1 MQDEASHTTKV
12 VNKESN
18 LQKINVERKVNFYV
32 TIGDSHQ
39 LISCDV
45 IHRPDG
51 SADQP
56 DLQIFRQLSCYARPA
71 LLTDS
76 TATWWFS
83 YDYPLY
89 WLVTVKLNQQVA
101 VLSVGE
107 PDIHQVDNVM
117 TNPYLLKLLILF

>member
-18 LQKINVERKVNFYV
+18 LQKIDVERKVNFFV

-56 DLQIFRQLSCYARPA
+56 DLLMPIPPTQLLRQTSLDYRQLHH
-71 LLTDS
+71 LM
-76 TATWWFS
+76 
-83 YDYPLY
+83 
-89 WLVTVKLNQQVA
+89 V
-101 VLSVGE
+101 
-107 PDIHQVDNVM
+107 
-117 TNPYLLKLLILF
+117 

>member
-32 TIGDSHQ
+32 TIVDSHQ

-56 DLQIFRQLSCYARPA
+56 EAEMGVRTRDL
-71 LLTDS
+71 
-76 TATWWFS
+76 
-83 YDYPLY
+83 
-89 WLVTVKLNQQVA
+89 
-101 VLSVGE
+101 
-107 PDIHQVDNVM
+107 
-117 TNPYLLKLLILF
+117 